1 MPREIKITVVGNS
14 SVGKTCM
21 LLSYATNS
29 FPTEYVPTVFDNYNT
44 KVVVEGTPVDLVL
57 FDTAGDAEYD
67 SIRPLNYADTGVFL
81 ICFSVV
87 NPKSAEGVVKKW
99 VDEIRNAAGCAE
111 APIVLVGTKID
122 LRDNAEEKKAL
133 KADTGMDP
141 LTKDQGQTLAKAI
154 GASKYVEC
162 SALTQEG
169 LPEVFT
175 EAVKVVLFPKPLPK
189 PEKEKAKECNV
200 M

>member
-1 MPREIKITVVGNS
+1 
-14 SVGKTCM
+14 M
-21 LLSYATNS
+21 LLSYTTNS

-44 KVVVEGTPVDLVL
+44 KAVVEGTAVDLVL

-67 SIRPLNYADTGVFL
+67 SIRPLNYAETGVFL

-87 NPKSAEGVVKKW
+87 NPKSAEGVIKKW
-99 VDEIRNAAGCAE
+99 VEEIRGVGNCAE
-111 APIVLVGTKID
+111 TPIVLVGTKID
-122 LRDNAEEKKAL
+122 LRTNEAEKKAL
-133 KADTGMDP
+133 KADHGMEP
-141 LTKDQGQTLAKAI
+141 ITKLQGSDLAKAI

-162 SALTQEG
+162 SALTQDG
-169 LPEVFT
+169 LAEVFT

-189 PEKEKAKECNV
+189 PEKEKAKDCNV